1 MSQDDR
7 RAATAKLWGLADYS
21 GVARRLE
28 PAAAALV
35 DTAAPGPGDRVLDV
49 AAGGPVRFDAEYLLA
64 QAR

>member
-1 MSQDDR
+1 VTEDDR

-28 PAAAALV
+28 PAAALV
-35 DTAAPGPGDRVLDV
+35 DTTAPGPGDRVLDV